1 VWGGGGGGVVGG
13 GWGGGG
19 GVVGGGGGGGGGVVR
34 REEGRCAGFLSVLS
48 LPLVFSCYGGLWV
61 FFFGEFNS

>member
-1 VWGGGGGGVVGG
+1 M
-13 GWGGGG
+13 
-19 GVVGGGGGGGGGVVR
+19 R

-61 FFFGEFNS
+61 FLFGEFNS